1 MKNLTTL
8 FIGLIIINL
17 AFAQT
22 VVPNGDFEAWTDQY
36 HIPNWDGLNYDG
48 GILNFHTFT
57 RTDDAHTGNYAA
69 QVETINHNLIGDLPG
84 MAFTGNI
91 DFDPTTFEY
100 NFNVGVPVEGR
111 PTSLKGYFKYSPSGT
126 DTMAIVIGM
135 FRWNAAQNDL
145 DSIGG
150 GFFFTGNATSSYTE
164 FEAPIQYFDP
174 TLEADTMYIMMFS
187 SLDTY
192 HVGSV
197 LKVDDLTLN
206 YGTVG
211 MIEGIDETKISIYP
225 NPASDNIKIELPEEA
240 NQVELLLTDITGR
253 NMLQQTVAN
262 NATILLPENIMDGI
276 YFASLRHHGITIKTF
291 KIFVKR

>member
-8 FIGLIIINL
+8 FIGLLVFNF
-17 AFAQT
+17 AFAQST
-22 VVPNGDFEAWTDQY
+22 VPNGDFEAWTDQY

-48 GILNFHTFT
+48 GILNFHTFL

-69 QVETINHNLIGDLPG
+69 QVETINNSFIGDLPG

-100 NFNVGVPVEGR
+100 TFNVGVPVEGR
-111 PTSLKGYFKYSPSGT
+111 PTSLKGFFKYNPSGN

-135 FRWNAAQNDL
+135 FHWNTAQNDL

-206 YGTVG
+206 YGPVG
-211 MIEGIDETKISIYP
+211 MIDGIDETGISIYP
-225 NPASDNIKIELPEEA
+225 NPASNYLKIELPEDA
-240 NQVELLLTDITGR
+240 RQAELWLTDITGR
-253 NMLQQTVAN
+253 NLLQKPVDNNTTV
-262 NATILLPENIMDGI
+262 LLHENIKDGI
-276 YFASLRHHGITIKTF
+276 YFASLRCNGMSIKTV